1 MISLLE
7 RMIRAKVGAEQEVF
21 SGNDINGYPIQWIQY
36 DIKQIKMFK
45 GPAHDIEAIF
55 TVCGV
60 PLEANG
66 KKEYLIA
73 GKAEADGKMLVTLC
87 DLIMPWDTMSSA
99 QQRSL
104 NLRYQM
110 GCECKITWCLRPP
123 CSVSAPAECI
133 WTDWVSENK
142 IFGQQA
148 KYLSCIKRAD
158 GSCSWTAAWP
168 RPRRHGPTQ

>member
-1 MISLLE
+1 MTCTISSFFVTLTVLLLWRVSE
-7 RMIRAKVGAEQEVF
+7 IAEACGCSPVHPQQAFCDADVVIRAKVGAEQEVF

-110 GCECKITWCLRPP
+110 GYHM
-123 CSVSAPAECI
+123 VSPATLLCQR
-133 WTDWVSENK
+133 S
-142 IFGQQA
+142 G
-148 KYLSCIKRAD
+148 
-158 GSCSWTAAWP
+158 
-168 RPRRHGPTQ
+168 